1 MAQSALERNPA
12 LRTPTLFEHPVLT
25 DSSLCPWGKKALT
38 FSLNSTLLMSI
49 IKCDGTELRVHF
61 LKVAS
66 KVMYFVSEFGLLL
79 VELEK

>member
-1 MAQSALERNPA
+1 MAQSAVERNPA
-12 LRTPTLFEHPVLT
+12 LRKPTWFEHPVLT
-25 DSSLCPWGKKALT
+25 DSLLSPWGKKALT

-49 IKCDGTELRVHF
+49 IKCDGTELRVYF
-61 LKVAS
+61 LKEAS